1 MNQNGN
7 PQVYVIN
14 ENMKRERGDTA
25 RANNIRA
32 ATTVSDIIR
41 TTLGPKS
48 MLKMILDPAGGIS
61 MTNDGNAI
69 LREVDVA
76 HPVAKSMIELARAQD
91 EVCGDG
97 STTVVVL
104 TGELIAACEPLL
116 KKMHPVILTQNL
128 QNC

>member
-1 MNQNGN
+1 M
-7 PQVYVIN
+7 
-14 ENMKRERGDTA
+14 
-25 RANNIRA
+25 
-32 ATTVSDIIR
+32 
-41 TTLGPKS
+41 GPRS

-97 STTVVVL
+97 STAVIVL
-104 TGELIAACEPLL
+104 TGELISACEPLL

-128 QNC
+128 QNCQEHVIEHLKSTPLPKTAENAKILIENSVNTKFS